1 MMMKLE
7 DKKVNIHV
15 PTPPSLV
22 RGLPFTPGLWVNG
35 KCYWLQNCT
44 EKVLY
49 DDELIVKVK
58 QEQSHSKITYSTIY
72 VSNHGKQTKEVKLL
86 AMYCAS
92 SVSKEHFTF
101 VSPTDRLIFH
111 IKEENVY
118 LVNALYNGEE
128 VKEYTIQPYW
138 NVFSDQI
145 WSSLITGSLTYQPML
160 KGMAAIIFASK
171 ITVKPRATEN
181 INTWTITGR
190 NKTELL
196 SLNKAFQ
203 KDIGK
208 S

>member
-1 MMMKLE
+1 MKLE
-7 DKKVNIHV
+7 DTKLNNHV

-22 RGLPFTPGLWVNG
+22 SGLPFTPGLWVNG

-49 DDELIVKVK
+49 EEELIVKVK

-72 VSNHGKQTKEVKLL
+72 VSNHGKRTKDVKLL
-86 AMYCAS
+86 AMYCAP
-92 SVSKEHFTF
+92 SVGKEHFTF
-101 VSPTDRLIFH
+101 VSPTDSLIYH

-118 LVNALYNGEE
+118 LLNALYNGEE

-145 WSSLITGSLTYQPML
+145 WSSLNTGSLMYQPML

-171 ITVKPRATEN
+171 ISLKPRSIET
-181 INTWTITGR
+181 INTWTISGG

-196 SLNKAFQ
+196 SLNQALHLNK
-203 KDIGK
+203 KTY
-208 S
+208 